1 MVVPLAH
8 AGKGGCRKAWA
19 AGQGEMPAGRGR
31 AFDAGRTSRY
41 DAPAM
46 DTHTVYLGLGA
57 NEPPAAKRIAQA
69 LEELGRIPG
78 LVLDE
83 ASPVYRTE
91 PQLYSNQPWFSNQV
105 ARVFADASWEPV
117 PLMQRLLELETA
129 LGRVR
134 SDDPMLRYGP
144 RAIDIDMLLFD
155 DLVSDHPVCT
165 LPHPR
170 LKERAFWLVPLR
182 DIAPDLVVQ
191 GTPVGKMLEG
201 FRWFSDGDRIW
212 Q

>member
-1 MVVPLAH
+1 M
-8 AGKGGCRKAWA
+8 AWRWRD
-19 AGQGEMPAGRGR
+19 G
-31 AFDAGRTSRY
+31 AFDAGRGSRY
-41 DAPAM
+41 DIRAM
-46 DTHTVYLGLGA
+46 EKHTVYLGLGA
-57 NEPPAAKRIAQA
+57 NEPPAARRIAQA
-69 LEELGRIPG
+69 FEELGRISG

-83 ASPVYRTE
+83 ASPIYRTE
-91 PQLYSNQPWFSNQV
+91 PQLYADQPWFSNQV
-105 ARVFADASWEPV
+105 ARFFADASWEPV

-134 SDDPMLRYGP
+134 STDPNLRYGP

-182 DIAPDLVVQ
+182 DIAPDIAIQ
-191 GTPVGKMLEG
+191 GTPVGTCLEA